1 MEQDLFNWLL
11 GAAMTILG
19 WIGKTLWDAVQ
30 ELKADM
36 KDIEVELPSHYVRKD
51 ELEVKL
57 DKVEAMLN
65 KIYDKLETKADK

>member
-11 GAAMTILG
+11 GGATAVLG
-19 WIGKTLWDAVQ
+19 WLGKTLWDAVQ
-30 ELKADM
+30 QLKEDV
-36 KDIEVELPSHYVRKD
+36 KKIEVELPSHYVRKD
-51 ELEVKL
+51 ELEAKL

>member
-19 WIGKTLWDAVQ
+19 WIGKTLWDAGQ
-30 ELKADM
+30 ELKADL

>member
-11 GAAMTILG
+11 GGAMTILG

-30 ELKADM
+30 ELKEDV

>member
-51 ELEVKL
+51 ELEAKL

>member
-30 ELKADM
+30 ELKEDV